1 MSSETGYRDI
11 DRKARTRVK
20 AIKYAMR
27 PVEERIQDFE
37 EVVLGFCEEDGI
49 AEAERCVQCPEP
61 QACMMRCP
69 AGNDIPEALWL
80 ISQRDFIGAAKVFAA
95 TSPLPEVCGR
105 VCPNICQDGC
115 SLLKGC
121 GSISIGKLEAC
132 VSSYARQFG
141 ALAIEVPEEKTGKR
155 VAVVGSGPA
164 GITVAEDLIKLGHE
178 VTVYEA
184 WPVPGGVLVYGI
196 PSFKLDKKVVMN
208 KIRDLEDAGVNFIIN
223 TRVGEAVT
231 IDELRDEYDAVFLG
245 TGAGVEATMNIPGE
259 DLRGIYKSTDFLVR
273 ANVPFDMLPPDMRE
287 RPVVGR
293 RVAVVG
299 GGDTAVDCA
308 RSSVRLGAE
317 DVTIVYRRTE
327 AEMPGNKVERRICI
341 EEGVDIKYLQA
352 PVEFIGDENGH
363 VKAMKVIKMKLGEPD
378 SSGRRRPVP
387 IEGSE
392 FIQEV
397 DDVVLAVGYWPD
409 PYIGERTEDLATHK
423 WGLVVADETV
433 GATSREGVF
442 AAGDNVHG
450 PDLVITAIATSH
462 QAAKSIDA
470 YLNGAEISWAQPA
483 PPREKK

>member
-1 MSSETGYRDI
+1 MSSKTGYRDI
-11 DRKARTRVK
+11 DRRTRVLTK
-20 AIKYAMR
+20 AVKYTVR
-27 PVEERIQDFE
+27 PVEKRIQDFE
-37 EVVLGFCEEDGI
+37 EAISGYGEEDAV
-49 AEAERCVQCPEP
+49 AEAARCVQCPEP
-61 QACMMRCP
+61 QACMLRCP
-69 AGNDIPEALWL
+69 AGNDVPEALWL

-115 SLLKGC
+115 GLLKGC
-121 GSISIGKLEAC
+121 GSISVGKLEAFATN
-132 VSSYARQFG
+132 YARQHG
-141 ALAIEVPEEKTGKR
+141 VLTIEVPEEKTGKR

-164 GITVAEDLIKLGHE
+164 GITVAQDLVKVGHD

-184 WPVPGGVLVYGI
+184 WPVPGGVLIYGI
-196 PSFKLDKKVVMN
+196 PSFKLNKSVVLDK
-208 KIRDLEDAGVNFIIN
+208 IHDLEEAGVKFITN
-223 TRVGEAVT
+223 TRIGEAITV
-231 IDELRDEYDAVFLG
+231 DKLLEEYDAIFLG

-259 DLRGIYKSTDFLVR
+259 DLKGIYKATDYLVR

-287 RPVVGR
+287 TPVVGR
-293 RVAVVG
+293 RVAVIG

-308 RSSVRLGAE
+308 RSSIRLGADE
-317 DVTIVYRRTE
+317 VTIVYRRTE
-327 AEMPGNKVERRICI
+327 AEMPGNKTERRICI
-341 EEGVDIKYLQA
+341 DEGVNIEYLQA

-392 FIQEV
+392 FIQETDNV
-397 DDVVLAVGYWPD
+397 ILAIGYWPD
-409 PYIGERTEDLATHK
+409 PYVGERTEDLATHK
-423 WGLVVADETV
+423 WGLIMTDEEV

-450 PDLVITAIATSH
+450 PDLVITAIATAH
-462 QAAKSIDA
+462 RAAESIDA
-470 YLNGAEISWAQPA
+470 YLTGAQITWAEPP